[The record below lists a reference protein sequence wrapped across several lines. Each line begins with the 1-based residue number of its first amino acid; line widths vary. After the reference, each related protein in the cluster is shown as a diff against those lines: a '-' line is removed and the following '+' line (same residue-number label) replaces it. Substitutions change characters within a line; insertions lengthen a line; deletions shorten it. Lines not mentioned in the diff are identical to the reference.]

1 MPGRGEL
8 VGRAYVQILADAR
21 QLDKEIKRYL
31 KLQGSRFDK
40 AADGDG
46 ARYANRFRQALRE
59 GDYGKAMGQA
69 LRQASRNVE
78 TSASALGDRFN
89 AAFIAK
95 MTGKNLRVGEI
106 LEKDIRDNFNIED
119 LLGDAAQL
127 DRVLRT
133 RLVAA
138 ERQFA
143 AEARKA
149 TAELQEQDDI
159 TRRIDAN
166 MSFLASDYRRRQI
179 EAINAAQRERVKIL
193 DDEHEKLVRIAAQN
207 ARTFNITS
215 QATQYAA
222 DYERLRAST
231 AAFNTQLTRA
241 TNATTRLGIASGG
254 AHPPLSRVEQTLVR
268 INTAARRTSLSN
280 PFPRS
285 RWLRPIG
292 SFISLV
298 TRVPSLLAGM
308 ALSAVRSVQT
318 IAQAFATEG
327 IVGGLKA
334 IGGLT
339 VSAAT
344 GFVTL
349 GIAAVAFVV
358 IAGLLATAISGIV
371 GVLTALVSS
380 VAIGTIGFLGA
391 LGPLALAAAIG
402 VGALALAFTGN
413 NDALKEIFQPFRRW
427 IDAVRK
433 PVKEA
438 LFANLAADVEKF
450 EPVLGRLEPLLI
462 NSAKGLSQA
471 FSNIADA
478 FTSTGFLANI
488 EKLQDEE
495 TGVPALLTKIG
506 SALGLFGSGLVGLFT
521 GILPTSQKLMDN
533 IVDMAE
539 RFDRFANSTDGQNKI
554 KDFFDDA
561 WKSAKE
567 LGRVIG
573 SAWDVIKET
582 FLSGQ
587 DTGDSLLTSISDSL
601 DRFAKFV
608 EEGGLDKWFEDARQ
622 FATDLGPLMDNLGRL
637 ISALISP
644 EAQARMGRFI
654 TFLSEA
660 VRWIEKIV
668 GWIQTA
674 IGWIGKIA
682 EAFRWAGEKI
692 EQFINMD
699 YDWEGIG
706 EDIVNG
712 IKDGISAAWDAFWE
726 WARKKFDDF
735 IKGVKLLFGIESP
748 SKVFSAIGGDIMQGL
763 LEGLIA
769 GAVAVVLWFAGLPMQ
784 IIGALGSLG
793 ALLLGH
799 IVGAVTAAW
808 DGAYAYV
815 TNTVIPWATA
825 LPGRIIN
832 ALGNLAMQLI
842 GKIGGAFSMAK
853 DFVVNFVTEKL
864 IPAVKDIPDQLLGAL
879 GDLATKIAKPFMDAY
894 YKAKEWIDKLKNLA
908 SGKVT
913 PDQSFLDAAAAAS
926 TVGGAAGG
934 KMRGGWVTQPGMYA
948 GAPIGERGLKEVV
961 IPMELPINQVDP
973 SVRWMAELIRGRE
986 WGGTKGRATGG
997 VVGGGSGV
1005 VFEDGAV
1012 TIVAPQTD
1020 PVAAGMHML
1029 NELAAK
1035 M

>member
-298 TRVPSLLAGM
+298 TRVPAILSGM

-327 IVGGLKA
+327 LAGGLKA
-334 IGGLT
+334 IGALA

-344 GFVTL
+344 GFTTL
-349 GIAAVAFVV
+349 ALAAIAFVV
-358 IAGLLATAISGIV
+358 IGSLLATAISGIV

-380 VAIGTIGFLGA
+380 VAIGIVGFLGA
-391 LGPLALAAAIG
+391 LGPLALAAAAG
-402 VGALALAFTGN
+402 VGVLVLAFKGN
-413 NDALKEIFQPFRRW
+413 TDALKEMFQPFRDW

-433 PVKEA
+433 PVREA
-438 LFANLAADVEKF
+438 IFANLAADVAKF
-450 EPVLGRLEPLLI
+450 EPVLERLTPLLV
-462 NSAKGLSQA
+462 NSAGGISRA
-471 FSNIADA
+471 MSAIADA
-478 FTSTGFLANI
+478 FTSTGFLDNI
-488 EKLQDEE
+488 TALQNEE
-495 TGVPALLTKIG
+495 TGLPALLEKMGKAI
-506 SALGLFGSGLVGLFT
+506 GLFSAGLVGLFT
-521 GILPTSQKLMDN
+521 AALPTSQKLMDN
-533 IVDMAE
+533 VVDLAE

-554 KDFFDDA
+554 KDFFSDA

-601 DRFAKFV
+601 DRFARFV
-608 EEGGLDKWFEDARQ
+608 EEGGLEQWFADARQ
-622 FATDLGPLMDNLGRL
+622 FATDLGPLMDDL
-637 ISALISP
+637 
-644 EAQARMGRFI
+644 GRFI
-654 TFLSEA
+654 GDLITPEGQERLSNFIDGLGDFVRIVATAVEWTNRFIGFLTE
-660 VRWIEKIV
+660 W
-668 GWIQTA
+668 G
-674 IGWIGKIA
+674 GKILFVTTPL
-682 EAFRWAGEKI
+682 FRLW
-692 EQFINMD
+692 QLFQ
-699 YDWEGIG
+699 W
-706 EDIVNG
+706 V
-712 IKDGISAAWDAFWE
+712 KDLE
-726 WARKKFDDF
+726 WS
-735 IKGVKLLFGIESP
+735 E
-748 SKVFSAIGGDIMQGL
+748 IGGNIMGL
-763 LEGLIA
+763 LDALVA
-769 GAVAVVLWFAGLPMQ
+769 GAVFVVQWFAGLPMQ
-784 IIGALGSLG
+784 IIGALGTLG

-799 IVGAVTAAW
+799 IAGAVEAAW

-832 ALGNLAMQLI
+832 ALGNLAMELI

-908 SGKVT
+908 SGEIT
-913 PDQSFLDAAAAAS
+913 LDQSFLDAAAAAS